1 MAVKL
6 GGGGGISVPIGSG
19 VTLLDAANTVT
30 RSGETFLKNGQL
42 SNAATYPNAPV
53 RNFFGAGSIT
63 GKTLGPEVSPF
74 GSDATPDGQY
84 YGQSATQ
91 NSRGK
96 ANNRSETSYSE
107 NFYWLNWEGTKL
119 YVYRFSGMTS
129 ATPTYEGRKWVNDG
143 TILPTGGGLYTGAS
157 MMQAQGW
164 GMTYRGSFSEYGNN
178 RGDVPSVGVDRIGV
192 CIYLDGQFRCA
203 ILSADLQTHV
213 MTIIFAPKGAWA
225 GAAYIRLF
233 YQNTGSASNA
243 FSADKYTVVWNNS
256 SNYPTFTR
264 YNAPTSTQVSNGG
277 NQTLTYAKEFHGN
290 YSAYAP
296 YFPSKPEIW
305 PYYDG
310 TWESSISYSGLV
322 GLRGTASSVASNA
335 ERIHYYDVGAD
346 HAEGGNV
353 NPSVSVAYSSSI
365 PANVTGGYHSPIA
378 NRLSQINHSG
388 STTSTMASICKV
400 NQSQLQIYPYNDLTP
415 VSNTFP
421 AALNTANYTGYVYT
435 SSTNIYFGHSDSG
448 KAYAINPSTN
458 ALGTAITLSGQAAPY
473 RFTWYNNVLYNL
485 NGTNIHSY
493 NTSNGSFVATVA
505 IADEFS
511 GTNATGIANDGTH
524 IYVVDKSNSR
534 VYKYTISNMAAT
546 PTYVTLSDNPHT
558 LTGTIDGMA
567 VNSGKIYINRN
578 SQLFVYNLADGVYGN
593 AFKSSMGSGDVD
605 VHDSNIVVATGTIVQ
620 TPATIQLDK
629 VGHPTDGTGEITS
642 SYTRVD

>member
-19 VTLLDAANTVT
+19 VSLLDADNTVT

-74 GSDATPDGQY
+74 GSDASPDGQY

-96 ANNRSETSYSE
+96 ANNRAETSYAE
-107 NFYWLNWEGTKL
+107 NFYWLNWEGVKL

-143 TILPTGGGLYTGAS
+143 TILPTGGGAYTGAS
-157 MMQAQGW
+157 MMQAHGW

-178 RGDVPSVGVDRIGV
+178 RGDVPTVGVDRIGI
-192 CIYLDGQFRCA
+192 CIYLDGHFRCA
-203 ILSADLQTHV
+203 LLSGDLQTHV
-213 MTIIFAPKGAWA
+213 VTLIFSPKAAWNGPSYMRLHYQNW
-225 GAAYIRLF
+225 GAASNNY
-233 YQNTGSASNA
+233 GS
-243 FSADKYTVVWNNS
+243 DRYTVVWNNS
-256 SNYPTFTR
+256 SNKPSFTR
-264 YNAPTSTQVSNGG
+264 YAAPTATQVSNGG
-277 NQTLTYAKEFHGN
+277 TQTLTYEKEYYAN
-290 YSAYAP
+290 YSTYAP
-296 YFPSKPEIW
+296 YFPSIPEIW
-305 PYYDG
+305 PYIDQ
-310 TWESSISYSGLV
+310 TWEFSLNYSSYI
-322 GLRGTASSVASNA
+322 GLRGSASSVASGA
-335 ERIHYYDVGAD
+335 QRIHYFNAGGDYT
-346 HAEGGNV
+346 EGQLIT
-353 NPSVSVAYSSSI
+353 PATSATYSASI
-365 PANVTGGYHSPIA
+365 PTNVTGGYNSPVA
-378 NRLSQINHSG
+378 NRLSSINHNG
-388 STTSTMASICKV
+388 QTTYTMASVCKY
-400 NQSQLQIYPYNDLTP
+400 NQSQLEIYPYNDLTP

-421 AALNTANYTGYVYT
+421 AAFDTANYAGYVST
-435 SSTNIYFGHSDSG
+435 SSTNIYFGHSDGG
-448 KAYAINPSTN
+448 KAYSINPTNN
-458 ALGTAITLSGQAAPY
+458 ALGTHITLSGQAAPF

-558 LTGTIDGMA
+558 LDGTIDGMA
-567 VNSGKIYINRN
+567 VDSGKIYINRN
-578 SQLFVYNLADGVYGN
+578 SQIFIYNLSDGAYGN

-605 VHDSNIVVATGTIVQ
+605 VHDSNIVVASGTIVQ

-642 SYTRVD
+642 SYTRVA